1 MHSKLILNNINSG
14 ILMEDGKRKVLFI
27 NQFFCTLFQIPVEPD
42 LLIGADCEHAAQAS
56 APLFEDP
63 EYFIE
68 STLKIISDK
77 QKVTNQTLRLKDGN
91 VYARDY
97 IPINNPKMKSKHL
110 WLYRDVTVN
119 ENLQLQIEK
128 QKMFYEKILNNIPA
142 DIAIFSPEHKYLFVN
157 HFGISDVKMR
167 EWIIGKDDYDY
178 ARFKNIDF
186 IKANER
192 RAIFQ
197 EALRSGKIQTFE
209 ESFIKKNGEEA
220 FKLRNFYPYKNEEEV
235 IEFIIGYGLDITSL
249 KQKESQLQKAKEE
262 REQIFNSLD
271 EILFVLDKDHKVLFT
286 NHAWE
291 ATLGYT
297 SADTVGKNLFE
308 FFNKKNGLILQKQ
321 INVAKAGKKVE
332 ERKKISITTRYGF
345 KKHFA
350 ANFIST
356 TSALTSENIVVGF
369 LTDITEQIKALTEME
384 SLVEKEKQLNDLKS
398 GFVNMASH
406 ELRTPLSII
415 LSSCEIAEQLVSTE
429 LNAEKAEEIT
439 FHLKRITSKVDEMT
453 ELMNGLLMVSRVEG
467 GKIKFRPEQVDIIE
481 FLKEVLS
488 SYMPWKDGRNLHIA
502 IKGQRQP
509 VEADTF
515 MMKHLLTNVLENA
528 FKYSVG
534 KSSPSMRIRFSK
546 NNFTISVVD
555 AGIGIPAKELQQLF
569 TPFTRASNVA
579 DISGTGLGLVVLK
592 YFTENHS
599 GTVQVKSIQNKGS
612 IFYLTFPYKTV

>member
-1 MHSKLILNNINSG
+1 
-14 ILMEDGKRKVLFI
+14 MEDGSRKVLFV
-27 NQFFCTLFQIPVEPD
+27 NQFFCTLFQIPVDPD
-42 LLIGADCEHAAQAS
+42 LLVGADCEQAAQAS

-63 EYFIE
+63 DYFIE
-68 STLKIISDK
+68 STLKIISEK
-77 QKVTNQTLRLKDGN
+77 QKITNQVLRLKDGS
-91 VYARDY
+91 VFARDY
-97 IPINNPKMKSKHL
+97 IPINNPEIKSRHL
-110 WLYRDVTVN
+110 WLYRDVTIN

-157 HFGISDVKMR
+157 HFGVSDVKMR

-197 EALRSGKIQTFE
+197 ETLRSGKIQTFE
-209 ESFIKKNGEEA
+209 ESFTKKDGEET
-220 FKLRNFYPYKNEEEV
+220 FKLRNFYPYKNEEEI
-235 IEFIIGYGLDITSL
+235 IEFVIGYGLDITSL

-271 EILFVLDKDHKVLFT
+271 EILFVLDKEHKILFT

-291 ATLGYT
+291 TTLGYT
-297 SADTVGKNLFE
+297 SEDTVGKNLFE
-308 FFNKKNGLILQKQ
+308 FFNKKNGLILEKQ
-321 INVAKAGKKVE
+321 INIAKAGKKVK

-384 SLVEKEKQLNDLKS
+384 SIVEKEKQLNDLKS

-406 ELRTPLSII
+406 ELRTPLSVI
-415 LSSCEIAEQLVSTE
+415 LSSCEIAEQLVATE
-429 LNAEKAEEIT
+429 LNTEKAEEIT

-481 FLKEVLS
+481 FLKEILS
-488 SYMPWKDGRNLHIA
+488 AYMPWKDGRSIHIA
-502 IKGQRQP
+502 VKGQRQP

-515 MMKHLLTNVLENA
+515 MMKHLLINVLENA

-546 NNFTISVVD
+546 NNFTISVID